1 MNDKI
6 FSSACNFLRLP
17 LMLLVVF
24 IHVKYNV
31 LITLPKTDLSYSV
44 VFFFTQIISR
54 IAVPSFFVI
63 SGYYFFF
70 DIAKQNS
77 FSLQDYKTK
86 LSKRV
91 FSLLIPYLIW
101 NLFYCLFKSIFFEQ
115 NFFLLLSKIFA
126 YPMPVAF
133 QFWYIRDLMIMCL
146 ISPLLYWLIKKIKW
160 FLLLILLLVWF
171 LNLKIVIDTPLLFF
185 SLGAYFS
192 IERKNVVS
200 LLEKIKPYVFLFVLF
215 FGVMDFVFN
224 LSPTNIFHKAEN
236 IYLIHCLFILSGVA
250 GAFCFAVYFVKNKQA
265 DKFSNSSLV
274 FLLFAIHPLTTLYLF
289 TPLLITIFGNEIS
302 LLVAYFVPII
312 FSIVVAYILYCLM
325 NKFFRHLL
333 FILVGRRK

>member
-17 LMLLVVF
+17 LMLLVVC

-70 DIAKQNS
+70 DTAKQNS

-86 LSKRV
+86 LFKRI
-91 FSLLIPYLIW
+91 FSILIPYLIW
-101 NLFYCLFKSIFFEQ
+101 NLLYCLFKSIFFEQ

-146 ISPLLYWLIKKIKW
+146 ISPLLYWLIKKIRLI
-160 FLLLILLLVWF
+160 FMLILLLIWF

-185 SLGAYFS
+185 SLGAYFA
-192 IERKNVVS
+192 IERKDVVS
-200 LLEKIKPYVFLFVLF
+200 LLEKIKPYIFIFVLL
-215 FGVMDFVFN
+215 FGIMDFIFN
-224 LSPTNIFHKAEN
+224 ISPTNIFHKAEN
-236 IYLIHCLFILSGVA
+236 IYLIHCLFILSGLV
-250 GAFCFAVYFVKNKQA
+250 GAFCFAVSFVKNKQA
-265 DKFSNSSLV
+265 NKYSNSSFV

-289 TPLLITIFGNEIS
+289 TPLLISIFGNKIP

-312 FSIVVAYILYCLM
+312 LSIIVAYFVYLFM
-325 NKFFRHLL
+325 NKYLKKKL
-333 FILVGRRK
+333 SILVGRRK